1 MLNPTDGGRVD
12 ALIDIRERLTPM
24 MALTGA
30 MAIATAAVVS
40 APSVQH
46 AAERVVPLAV
56 HEVKSLPLQLTSG
69 VDFFAPYYYQPA
81 GPLGTA
87 VTVPLYVV
95 TYAADTLVK
104 GVTQVLTGLHVDN
117 RLAQQPSLLTQGLLF
132 PIATGV
138 QGALASA
145 LDGTFVLGKF
155 TPAQAINFALNAIK
169 TAIEGFIAAEKA
181 LFTPSPTLAVTT
193 KTDATTDAKTQDVA
207 STAIAD
213 STPTVTLSTA
223 KVDTAPKTV
232 PKQKVAAAAAD
243 GAAESSTDAAGDT
256 KKADPAD
263 TVTAA
268 KPAWKKPT
276 LKLPTFKLPTLKF
289 SVPKKAT
296 AGATKPDSASS
307 SDTPKASHESNDGG
321 SQGTSK

>member
-12 ALIDIRERLTPM
+12 ALIDIRERMTPM

-181 LFTPSPTLAVTT
+181 LFTPPSPTLAVTT
-193 KTDATTDAKTQDVA
+193 KTDAKTDAKTQDVA
-207 STAIAD
+207 SPPAIAD

-232 PKQKVAAAAAD
+232 PKQKVAAATAD

-276 LKLPTFKLPTLKF
+276 LKLPPTFKLPT
-289 SVPKKAT
+289 
-296 AGATKPDSASS
+296 
-307 SDTPKASHESNDGG
+307 
-321 SQGTSK
+321 

>member
-1 MLNPTDGGRVD
+1 MD
-12 ALIDIRERLTPM
+12 ALIDIRERMTPTL
-24 MALTGA
+24 ALTGA

-40 APSVQH
+40 APPVQH

-87 VTVPLYVV
+87 VTIPLYVV
-95 TYAADTLVK
+95 TYAADTVVK

-132 PIATGV
+132 PIAAGV

-193 KTDATTDAKTQDVA
+193 KTDAKTQDVA
-207 STAIAD
+207 SPAIAD

-256 KKADPAD
+256 TKTDTAD

-268 KPAWKKPT
+268 KPAWRKPT

-289 SVPKKAT
+289 SIPKKAT
-296 AGATKPDSASS
+296 AGATKPESASS

>member
-1 MLNPTDGGRVD
+1 MLNPTDGGIVD
-12 ALIDIRERLTPM
+12 ALIDIRERMTPTL
-24 MALTGA
+24 ALTGA

-132 PIATGV
+132 PIAAGV

-193 KTDATTDAKTQDVA
+193 KTDAKTQDVA

-243 GAAESSTDAAGDT
+243 GAAEASTDTAGDT
-256 KKADPAD
+256 KKADTAD

-289 SVPKKAT
+289 SIPKKAT

-307 SDTPKASHESNDGG
+307 SDTPKTSHESNDGG

>member
-12 ALIDIRERLTPM
+12 ALIDIRERMTPTL
-24 MALTGA
+24 ALTGA

-132 PIATGV
+132 PIAAGV

-243 GAAESSTDAAGDT
+243 GAAEASTDAAGDT

-263 TVTAA
+263 TVTVA

-289 SVPKKAT
+289 SIPKKAT

-307 SDTPKASHESNDGG
+307 SDTPKTSHESNDGG

>member
-1 MLNPTDGGRVD
+1 MD
-12 ALIDIRERLTPM
+12 ALIDIRERVTPM
-24 MALTGA
+24 LALTGA

-40 APSVQH
+40 APPVQH
-46 AAERVVPLAV
+46 AAERVVPPAV

-193 KTDATTDAKTQDVA
+193 KTDAKTQDVA
-207 STAIAD
+207 CTAIAD

-232 PKQKVAAAAAD
+232 PKQKVAAATAD
-243 GAAESSTDAAGDT
+243 GAAGASTDAAGDT
-256 KKADPAD
+256 KKADTAD
-263 TVTAA
+263 TVAAA

-289 SVPKKAT
+289 SIPKKAT
-296 AGATKPDSASS
+296 AGATKPESASS